1 MAACS
6 QLSYYLVTAVQIDG
20 SFVYYLSILMI
31 ETEFIGGGGPIPFLP
46 MEKCVFFHFSHGEK
60 VYGKRGK

>member
-31 ETEFIGGGGPIPFLP
+31 ETEFIVLAL
-46 MEKCVFFHFSHGEK
+46 K
-60 VYGKRGK
+60 KRA